1 MTPDDHATACYQAVL
16 NLKARLDVTVEALD
30 ERVAAA
36 RAILEESKALV
47 ARCAQLIQP
56 PRQP

>member
-1 MTPDDHATACYQAVL
+1 MTDADHATACYQAML
-16 NLKARLDVTVEALD
+16 NLQSRLDVTVEALD
-30 ERVAAA
+30 ERVAQA
-36 RAILEESKALV
+36 RAILEESKALL

>member
-1 MTPDDHATACYQAVL
+1 MTDADHATACYHAVL

-30 ERVAAA
+30 ERVAQA

>member
-1 MTPDDHATACYQAVL
+1 MTDADHATACYQAML

>member
-1 MTPDDHATACYQAVL
+1 MTDADHATACYQATL

-30 ERVAAA
+30 ERVAQA
-36 RAILEESKALV
+36 RAILEESKALL
-47 ARCAQLIQP
+47 AQCAQLIQP

>member
-1 MTPDDHATACYQAVL
+1 MTDADHATACYQAVL

-30 ERVAAA
+30 ERVAQA

-56 PRQP
+56 PRQS

>member
-16 NLKARLDVTVEALD
+16 NLQSRLDVTVEALD
-30 ERVAAA
+30 ERVAQA
-36 RAILEESKALV
+36 RAILEESKALL
-47 ARCAQLIQP
+47 AQCAQLIQP

>member
-1 MTPDDHATACYQAVL
+1 MTDADHATACYQATL

-36 RAILEESKALV
+36 HAILEESKALL
-47 ARCAQLIQP
+47 AQCAQLIQP

>member
-1 MTPDDHATACYQAVL
+1 MTDADHATACYQAVL

-56 PRQP
+56 PRQS

>member
-1 MTPDDHATACYQAVL
+1 MTDADHATACYQATL

-56 PRQP
+56 PRQS

>member
-1 MTPDDHATACYQAVL
+1 MTDAEHATACYQAML

>member
-1 MTPDDHATACYQAVL
+1 MTDADHATACYQAVL

-47 ARCAQLIQP
+47 ARCAQLIQS

>member
-1 MTPDDHATACYQAVL
+1 MTDADHATACYQATL

-36 RAILEESKALV
+36 RAILEESKALL
-47 ARCAQLIQP
+47 AQCAQLIQP
-56 PRQP
+56 PRQS

>member
-1 MTPDDHATACYQAVL
+1 MTDADHATACYQAVL